1 MYCSQCGANM
11 SDSANFCSQCG
22 ARRAEV
28 LQTVSSVRYA
38 PTPPASPGA
47 QKRYRR
53 PVVFRAA
60 ACILIAAMS
69 ISAAVK
75 LMPGWKMS
83 LPNADRGR
91 LEETQTV
98 SVGIDMPVVTAAG
111 VTVDVNELNLTG
123 GDMTLTVWRYE
134 QKVGGDGFL
143 GVEYDIAL
151 SDRHYLRAPLT
162 VTLPYDANA
171 ARDSKACI
179 LHYDSDYEEWIPQ
192 DTERDEEAGTV
203 SVKLTSLSPLRLVYF
218 DKDYSGSLYYIADK
232 DHSYA
237 TLKVSYDY
245 WDYIKNT
252 PMEPARI
259 VAQDYI
265 ANGNTKSSTSWINT
279 AADATSFVNTYYTLF
294 GPLAD
299 TVCMSVNALSTVG
312 GAYKSASENVSGAVG
327 VLSLA
332 IAATQLMF
340 DLKTKD
346 STGPQNE
353 TAINL
358 YKNFATNSGTLY
370 SFCTGYSSAAFSM
383 GFLAVAF
390 TGYMLDRLVAEAK
403 TLQANTVEAVFDTYY
418 KEHATF
424 NEDNWYDIFTNA
436 YWEAWQNNRDSEDG
450 MNYAIEK
457 VADAINAHAEKFWKD
472 VYRDGKDTLTFAV
485 AEAGKMNYYTP
496 TEDQKA
502 ELTTRLK
509 EDMFARFNSKVIPD
523 INEFMYRRMQ
533 NEVFGLLW
541 RGAEPYNRYHHVQI
555 QEIAPED
562 VDGVCKY
569 HSCPIRFGS
578 ADGFVQTDYPD
589 EWELLAPQEDKEW
602 AVKLKATLLGYII
615 AGAPDKVFLFDA
627 WDEEKR
633 FGEQIATET
642 LNLAG
647 KEAGYLTLIDLSS
660 AGGTGAFTSFVFY
673 ESWKI
678 DPTLKSIPVLIVAAL
693 IDDSLRSSDRIEM
706 THLGGNQY
714 SFTIPAH
721 KSKYKWNGVICERSI
736 SSVTFT
742 GTMNADMT
750 SGTFEASAS
759 PSVTSIV
766 VYEGFGDNKSIA
778 ETIKDVRITAMIK
791 PHINQPD
798 YRLLAFECTYTM
810 LNSEGKWENLKDPG
824 TNRQIITYRD

>member
-1 MYCSQCGANM
+1 M

-75 LMPGWKMS
+75 LMPGWKLS

-91 LEETQTV
+91 LEETRTV
-98 SVGIDMPVVTAAG
+98 SVGIDMPIVTAAG

-123 GDMTLTVWRYE
+123 GDMTLTVRRYE

-192 DTERDEEAGTV
+192 DAERDEEAGTV

-299 TVCMSVNALSTVG
+299 TVCMSVNTLSTVG

-502 ELTTRLK
+502 ELTARLK

-533 NEVFGLLW
+533 NEVFSLLW

-555 QEIAPED
+555 QEIAPEG

-589 EWELLAPQEDKEW
+589 EWELLAPQEEKGW
-602 AVKLKATLLGYII
+602 AVKLEATLLGYII

-647 KEAGYLTLIDLSS
+647 KEAGYFTLIDLS
-660 AGGTGAFTSFVFY
+660 ARNEGQFTSFETFY
-673 ESWKI
+673 KRNK
-678 DPTLKSIPVLIVAAL
+678 DLDNDRNYVSIHFVPAL
-693 IDDSLRSSDRIEM
+693 IEDSIKSVGRIEM
-706 THLGGNQY
+706 THLGGNKY
-714 SFTIPAH
+714 SFTIPAYEFENSH
-721 KSKYKWNGVICERSI
+721 FKASV
-736 SSVTFT
+736 SSMTFT
-742 GTMNADMT
+742 GTMDEDMT
-750 SGTFEASAS
+750 TGTFEITTV
-759 PSVTSIV
+759 PSVTGTYYDS
-766 VYEGFGDNKSIA
+766 GSLNFGVK
-778 ETIKDVRITAMIK
+778 EVRMVTATVE
-791 PHINQPD
+791 PHPERQD
-798 YRLLAFECTYTM
+798 YRNLAFKSTYTIM
-810 LNSEGKWENLKDPG
+810 RFGEEENREDKFP
-824 TNRQIITYRD
+824 NMAIITYRD

>member
-75 LMPGWKMS
+75 LMPGWKLS

-98 SVGIDMPVVTAAG
+98 SVGIDMPIVTAAG

-123 GDMTLTVWRYE
+123 GDMTLTVQRYE

-192 DTERDEEAGTV
+192 DAERDEEAGTV

-299 TVCMSVNALSTVG
+299 TVCMSVNTLSTVG

-502 ELTTRLK
+502 ELTARLK

-533 NEVFGLLW
+533 NEVFSLLW

-555 QEIAPED
+555 QEIAPEG

-589 EWELLAPQEDKEW
+589 EWELLAPQEEKGW
-602 AVKLKATLLGYII
+602 AVKLEATLLGYII

-647 KEAGYLTLIDLSS
+647 KEAGYFTLIDLS
-660 AGGTGAFTSFVFY
+660 ARNEGPFTSFETFY
-673 ESWKI
+673 KRNK
-678 DPTLKSIPVLIVAAL
+678 DLDNDRNYVSIHFVPAL
-693 IDDSLRSSDRIEM
+693 IEDSIKSVGRIEM
-706 THLGGNQY
+706 THLGGNKY
-714 SFTIPAH
+714 SFTIPAYEFENSH
-721 KSKYKWNGVICERSI
+721 FKASV
-736 SSVTFT
+736 SSMTFT
-742 GTMNADMT
+742 GTMDEDMT
-750 SGTFEASAS
+750 TGTFEITTV
-759 PSVTSIV
+759 PSVTGTYYDS
-766 VYEGFGDNKSIA
+766 GSLNFGVK
-778 ETIKDVRITAMIK
+778 EVRKVTATVE
-791 PHINQPD
+791 PHPERQD
-798 YRLLAFECTYTM
+798 YRNLAFKSTYTIM
-810 LNSEGKWENLKDPG
+810 RFGEEENREDKFP
-824 TNRQIITYRD
+824 NMAIITYRD